1 MLYYFY
7 YRYSVGLCQIFQ
19 LQVVVPILSLFLTG
33 KPFLTEL
40 REKSSST
47 STGFMENQDLYLP
60 TNFANFAKRKNTR
73 KPVGIGPAVMTRSR
87 SIYPSN
93 RDCWN
98 ISEGPSPGR
107 EGEGSSSQTLSD
119 IEINLLLASGL
130 SVEVYF
136 CSTFYK
142 LIYPLHS
149 TQLAGLKRWVSFF
162 YFVNIF
168 SVRPVGRENSSW

>member
-1 MLYYFY
+1 M
-7 YRYSVGLCQIFQ
+7 
-19 LQVVVPILSLFLTG
+19 
-33 KPFLTEL
+33 
-40 REKSSST
+40 
-47 STGFMENQDLYLP
+47 
-60 TNFANFAKRKNTR
+60 
-73 KPVGIGPAVMTRSR
+73 
-87 SIYPSN
+87 
-93 RDCWN
+93 
-98 ISEGPSPGR
+98 
-107 EGEGSSSQTLSD
+107 SD

-168 SVRPVGRENSSW
+168 SVRPVGRENSS